1 MSTRTRALN
10 AAIDVVGDEGVRAL
24 THARV
29 DAAAGLPRG
38 STSNHFRTRAALVA
52 GVIAH
57 IAERERAVAG
67 VTMRPVTV
75 PPDIRTEAQLTA
87 ALTAMIETQSGP
99 LATRTR
105 ARYALFLEAD
115 PDAAAPL
122 AQQRAAFEEWTRTI
136 LQLLGDE
143 PAAQRTRFLMA
154 ACDGLLLHRVTVDRD
169 APIASAV
176 ALAVRAALE
185 HNQGAPQDDQ
195 RAQG

>member
-57 IAERERAVAG
+57 IAERERADAG
-67 VTMRPVTV
+67 A
-75 PPDIRTEAQLTA
+75 PDIRTEAQLTA

-185 HNQGAPQDDQ
+185 HNQGAPQDGQ